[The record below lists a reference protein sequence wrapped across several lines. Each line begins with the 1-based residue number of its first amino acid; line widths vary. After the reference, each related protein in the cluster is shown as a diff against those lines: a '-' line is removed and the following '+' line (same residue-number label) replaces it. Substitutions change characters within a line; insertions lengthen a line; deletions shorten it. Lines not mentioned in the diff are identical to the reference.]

1 MRGLVIKNTGSW
13 YTVRTDD
20 GRDIESKIKGNFR
33 LKGIRST
40 NPIAVGDRVQINV
53 NAEGTAFITEIED
66 RKNYIIRRSSNLS
79 KQSHIIAAN
88 LDQCMLVVT
97 VNYPETSTVFIDRFL
112 ASAEAYRVPV
122 CLVFNKVDRYT
133 EEELH
138 YLDGLTNLYTHI
150 GYPCYQISA
159 LDGTGVDEIKQA
171 LEGKV
176 TLFSGHSGVGKS
188 TLINQISGRK
198 GAKAENRPGVTRGKQ
213 WITVDQ
219 GLLLLDTPGIL
230 WPKFEDPEVGMRLAY
245 TGAVKEDVIDTE
257 TLACHFIALLAKYYP
272 QTLSERYK
280 LEAPEGADGYDLL
293 QLAGKK
299 RGYLVSGGEVNTER
313 MAKAL
318 MDDYRSGKLGK
329 LTLESPEDT
338 Q

>member
-1 MRGLVIKNTGSW
+1 MKQEDTNQNTMNIQWYPGHMTKTRRMIEEDVKLVDAVCEILDA
-13 YTVRTDD
+13 R
-20 GRDIESKIKGNFR
+20 I
-33 LKGIRST
+33 
-40 NPIAVGDRVQINV
+40 PIASRNPDIDAICGNKPRMIVLNRIDMADLALTKKW
-53 NAEGTAFITEIED
+53 AEHFRA
-66 RKNYIIRRSSNLS
+66 
-79 KQSHIIAAN
+79 
-88 LDQCMLVVT
+88 
-97 VNYPETSTVFIDRFL
+97 
-112 ASAEAYRVPV
+112 
-122 CLVFNKVDRYT
+122 
-133 EEELH
+133 
-138 YLDGLTNLYTHI
+138 
-150 GYPCYQISA
+150 
-159 LDGTGVDEIKQA
+159 
-171 LEGKV
+171 
-176 TLFSGHSGVGKS
+176 
-188 TLINQISGRK
+188 K

-329 LTLESPEDT
+329 LTLESPEDM